1 MVDLHVHSTKS
12 DGTYTPTELV
22 DYAMEK
28 GLSAFALT
36 DHDCVDGLDEAISYA
51 ESLRAAG
58 KNAPEVIPAIEFSTE
73 YEGHDVHIVGLYID
87 YKCEAFEKYLKHF
100 VDTRELRNRQMCEK
114 FTADGIPMDYDELV
128 AESQQSAVI
137 TRAHI
142 AQYLLKKGYVN
153 STKEAFDRYIG
164 DGKPYHVPREKVDPQ
179 LAIKLVLE
187 ADGIPVFAHPM
198 LYPGSKSKIDEIV
211 GMLKEAGLCAIEGIY
226 STYTTADERFV
237 RELADKYHLLLSGG
251 SDFHGANK
259 VGIDLGVG
267 YGKLYIHDSILE
279 DIKKLRKNILFTDMD
294 GTLLLKDSTVSA
306 DMKAALDRAVAAGHR
321 LVLTSGRPL
330 PSIRERI
337 IKLGFNYPDT
347 YIIAFGG
354 ALIYDLEAGKVIHS
368 YKVPQV
374 AIRGIAALCREEGIY
389 IQGYTDE
396 EIILTAATEE
406 TDYYRQR
413 VNMPYREVPDLAD
426 YLTDGSSKLQIIH
439 LTDHEKLEALRAKIV
454 AEYGEYV
461 DTFFSSPRYLE
472 ILPKGV
478 SKGVAVKFMTSYL
491 SVPVSH
497 TFAAGDEDNDISMLK
512 IAGRGVAMAN
522 ASEQVKAAADIITV
536 NDNNH
541 DGLIEILNKYFN

>member
-22 DYAMEK
+22 DYAIKK

-36 DHDCVDGLDEAISYA
+36 DHDCVAGLDEAISYA
-51 ESLRAAG
+51 EELRAAG
-58 KNAPEVIPAIEFSTE
+58 KTAPEVIPAIEVSTD
-73 YEGHDVHIVGLYID
+73 YEGTEVHIVGLYID
-87 YKCEAFEKYLKHF
+87 HKSEAFREYLKDF
-100 VDTRELRNRQMCEK
+100 AESRENRNRTMCKK
-114 FTADGIPMDYDELV
+114 FTDNGMPMDYDELCKL
-128 AESQQSAVI
+128 SPNSTVI
-137 TRAHI
+137 TRAHF
-142 AQYLLKKGYVN
+142 ARYLFEHGYVK
-153 STKEAFDRYIG
+153 SMKEAFDRYIG
-164 DGKPYHVPREKVDPQ
+164 NGKPYYIPREKVTPEKAIDLI
-179 LAIKLVLE
+179 LA
-187 ADGIPVFAHPM
+187 ADGIPVLAHPM
-198 LYPGSKSKIDEIV
+198 LYAISKDRLDALV
-211 GMLKEAGLCAIEGIY
+211 GKLKEAGLCAIEGIY
-226 STYTTADERFV
+226 STYTTADERYV

-251 SDFHGANK
+251 SDFHGSNK

-279 DIKKLRKNILFTDMD
+279 NIKKLRKNILFTDMD

-306 DMKAALDRAVAAGHR
+306 DMKAALDKAVAAGHR

-337 IKLGFNYPDT
+337 VKLGFNYPDS

-354 ALIYDLEAGKVIHS
+354 SLIYDLGAGKVIHS
-368 YKVPQV
+368 YKVPQL
-374 AIRGIAALCREEGIY
+374 AIRGIEALCKEAGIY

-413 VNMPYREVPDLAD
+413 VNMPYRIVECLAD
-426 YLTDGSSKLQIIH
+426 YLTEGSSKLQIIH

-454 AEYGEYV
+454 AQYGEYV

-478 SKGVAVKFMTSYL
+478 SKGVAVKFMTEYL

-512 IAGRGVAMAN
+512 VAGHGVAMAN
-522 ASEQVKAAADIITV
+522 ASEEVKAAADIVTV

-541 DGLIEILNKYFN
+541 DGLLEILDIYFS

>member
-22 DYAMEK
+22 DYAIEK

-36 DHDCVDGLDEAISYA
+36 DHDCIDGLDEAIKYA
-51 ESLRAAG
+51 EKLRAAG
-58 KNAPEVIPAIEFSTE
+58 KNAPEVIPAIEVSTD
-73 YEGHDVHIVGLYID
+73 YEGTEVHIVGLYINHKSD
-87 YKCEAFEKYLKHF
+87 AFRKYL
-100 VDTRELRNRQMCEK
+100 VDFAESRENRNRTMCRK
-114 FTADGIPMDYDELV
+114 FTENGMPMDFDELCKL
-128 AESQQSAVI
+128 SPNSAVI
-137 TRAHI
+137 TRAHF
-142 AQYLLKKGYVN
+142 ARYLFEHGYVK
-153 STKEAFDRYIG
+153 SMKEAFDRYIG
-164 DGKPYHVPREKVDPQ
+164 NGKPFYIPREKVTPEKAIELI
-179 LAIKLVLE
+179 LA
-187 ADGIPVFAHPM
+187 ADGIPVLAHPM
-198 LYPGSKSKIDEIV
+198 LYAISKDRLDALV
-211 GMLKEAGLCAIEGIY
+211 GQLKEAGLCAIEGIY

-279 DIKKLRKNILFTDMD
+279 NIKKLRKNVLFTDMD

-330 PSIRERI
+330 PSIKERI
-337 IKLGFNYPDT
+337 VKLGFNYPDT

-374 AIRGIAALCREEGIY
+374 AIRGIAALCEEAGIY

-454 AEYGEYV
+454 AQYGEYV

>member
-22 DYAMEK
+22 DYAIEK

-51 ESLRAAG
+51 EKLRAAG
-58 KNAPEVIPAIEFSTE
+58 KNAPEVIPAIEVSTDF
-73 YEGHDVHIVGLYID
+73 EGTEVHIVGLYINHKSD
-87 YKCEAFEKYLKHF
+87 AFRKYL
-100 VDTRELRNRQMCEK
+100 VDFAESRENRNRTMCRK
-114 FTADGIPMDYDELV
+114 FTENGMPMDFDELCKL
-128 AESQQSAVI
+128 SPNSAVI
-137 TRAHI
+137 TRAHF
-142 AQYLLKKGYVN
+142 ARYLLEHGYVK
-153 STKEAFDRYIG
+153 SMKEAFDRYIG
-164 DGKPYHVPREKVDPQ
+164 NGKPFYIPREKVTPEKAIELI
-179 LAIKLVLE
+179 LA
-187 ADGIPVFAHPM
+187 ADGIPVLAHPM
-198 LYPGSKSKIDEIV
+198 LYAISKDRLDALV
-211 GMLKEAGLCAIEGIY
+211 GQLKEAGLCAIEGIY

-279 DIKKLRKNILFTDMD
+279 NIKKLRKNVLFTDMD

-337 IKLGFNYPDT
+337 VKLGFNYPDT
-347 YIIAFGG
+347 FIIAFGG

-374 AIRGIAALCREEGIY
+374 AIRGIAALCKEAGIY

-396 EIILTAATEE
+396 EIILTDATEE

-454 AEYGEYV
+454 AQYGEYV

-478 SKGVAVKFMTSYL
+478 SKGVAVKFMTSYF

-497 TFAAGDEDNDISMLK
+497 TFASGDEDNDISMLK
-512 IAGRGVAMAN
+512 VAGHGVAMAN

>member
-12 DGTYTPTELV
+12 DGTYTPRELV
-22 DYAMEK
+22 DYAIEK

-36 DHDCVDGLDEAISYA
+36 DHDCIDGLDEAIEYA

-58 KNAPEVIPAIEFSTE
+58 KNAPEVIPAIEVSTDF
-73 YEGHDVHIVGLYID
+73 EGTEVHIVGLYINHKSD
-87 YKCEAFEKYLKHF
+87 AFRKYLLDF
-100 VDTRELRNRQMCEK
+100 AESRENRNRTMCRK
-114 FTADGIPMDYDELV
+114 FTENGMPMDFDELCKL
-128 AESQQSAVI
+128 SPNSAVI
-137 TRAHI
+137 TRAHF
-142 AQYLLKKGYVN
+142 ARYLFEHGYVK
-153 STKEAFDRYIG
+153 SMKEAFDRYIG
-164 DGKPYHVPREKVDPQ
+164 NGKPFYIPREKVTPEKAIELI
-179 LAIKLVLE
+179 LA
-187 ADGIPVFAHPM
+187 ADGIPVLAHPM
-198 LYPGSKSKIDEIV
+198 LYAISKDRLDALV
-211 GMLKEAGLCAIEGIY
+211 GQLKEAGLCAIEGIY

-267 YGKLYIHDSILE
+267 YGKLYIHDSILAN
-279 DIKKLRKNILFTDMD
+279 IKKLRKNVLFTDMD

-306 DMKAALDRAVAAGHR
+306 DMKAALDRAVASGHR

-337 IKLGFNYPDT
+337 VKLGFNYPDT

-374 AIRGIAALCREEGIY
+374 AIRGIAALCEEAGIY

-413 VNMPYREVPDLAD
+413 VNMPYREVPNLAD

-454 AEYGEYV
+454 AQYGEYV

-478 SKGVAVKFMTSYL
+478 SKGVAVKFMTSYF

-512 IAGRGVAMAN
+512 IAGHGVAMAN